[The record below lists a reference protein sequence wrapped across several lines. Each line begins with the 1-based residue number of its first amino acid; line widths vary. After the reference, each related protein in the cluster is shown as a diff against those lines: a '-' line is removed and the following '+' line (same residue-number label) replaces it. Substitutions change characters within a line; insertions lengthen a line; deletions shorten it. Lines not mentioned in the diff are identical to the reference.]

1 MFFHKI
7 LNFLID
13 CPQLLERMPTRTR
26 SQGIFVRLRQLTLFS
41 QNIVMLRIQSI
52 GYVISTEV
60 DFFSMKMSSAVVEI
74 DLCPD
79 QVVLITG
86 ASSGLGESLAH
97 VFYQAGCRVILAARR
112 ETQLERVKRELLASR
127 MDKDVVTHTPIVMVL
142 DLAKLEEI
150 PDQVE
155 KVLKIVGQVDIL
167 VNNAGISYRGEVL
180 TTKIQ
185 VDQEVMLVN
194 YISQVALIKA
204 LLPSMVLRKSGHI
217 VAVSSVQGKI
227 AIPYRSAYAASK
239 HAMQAFCDTLRAEV
253 AHHNVNI
260 TVVSPGYIQTNL
272 SLNAI
277 TGSGDKYGV
286 IYTPVVDENT
296 AKGFEPAKVARS
308 ILLAVMRNQ
317 PELTI
322 SDITPRVAI
331 LLRTLLPSV
340 YFYLMKNRALRLRQQ
355 ALPKVT

>member
-1 MFFHKI
+1 MGDFGGWPI
-7 LNFLID
+7 LWWLLGSFCVPFTIPWLIFKLYRH
-13 CPQLLERMPTRTR
+13 QK
-26 SQGIFVRLRQLTLFS
+26 
-41 QNIVMLRIQSI
+41 
-52 GYVISTEV
+52 
-60 DFFSMKMSSAVVEI
+60 MKAK
-74 DLCPD
+74 LHGK
-79 QVVLITG
+79 VVLITG

-112 ETQLERVKRELLASR
+112 EIQLERVKRELLASR
-127 MDKDVVTHTPIVMVL
+127 MDKDVVTHPPIVMVL

-150 PDQVE
+150 PEQVD

-180 TTKIQ
+180 TTKVQ

-253 AHHNVNI
+253 AHHNVNV

-286 IYTPVVDENT
+286 VDENT
-296 AKGFEPAKVARS
+296 AKGYEPLKVARS

-322 SDITPRVAI
+322 ADVTPRVAV

-340 YFYLMKNRALRLRQQ
+340 YFYLMRNRALRLRQQ
-355 ALPKVT
+355 ALPKVR